1 MLNNVTQTTI
11 VRVRGFFLGSLR
23 GSLGVGFCVATAALL
38 SAYLKDGENVRFVA
52 PVICLQ
58 VVILVSLYWGRVT
71 GVIGSLLASV
81 IFAVFLFPPNGLAIQ
96 DVTERIM
103 LLILIGGTLIVSAF
117 VPRNFPPV

>member
-1 MLNNVTQTTI
+1 M
-11 VRVRGFFLGSLR
+11 
-23 GSLGVGFCVATAALL
+23 GFCVATAALL

-71 GVIGSLLASV
+71 GLVGSVLSSL
-81 IFAVFLFPPNGLAIQ
+81 IFAIYLFPPHGIAIQ
-96 DVTERIM
+96 DGTERAMLIM
-103 LLILIGGTLIVSAF
+103 LIGGTLIVAAF

>member
-1 MLNNVTQTTI
+1 VLNNVTQTTI

-58 VVILVSLYWGRVT
+58 VVIL
-71 GVIGSLLASV
+71 ASV